1 MTKAARLRITLALL
15 AMAPLV
21 AGGGQSTGQSLH
33 GVWAI
38 KDAKVFVSPLRPP
51 LEKATVLVRD
61 GLIEAVGPALKI
73 PPEAEVLDG
82 SKLLV
87 FAGLIDG
94 LGESL
99 VKLPEE
105 KFDMTKFYTGE
116 YTDKDRGIT
125 PELRAFDHVNLGKAT
140 VEKYHKAGLLAAHVL
155 PTRGIFTGR
164 ASLFTLGDADKNRA
178 LILKDTALGVGF
190 QAAGL
195 MIYPG
200 SLMGAVAYLRQAF
213 SDALYFEMG
222 SGRWLKEMRGLQ
234 RPKFNPQLEIL
245 AEFAQAK
252 KPVIFLCNNQHD
264 IRRAIGLAGEFKLDF
279 FIADL
284 GGEGWRVIPELQK
297 AKARLLCTV
306 SFKVPMTSVHGKFGK
321 EEKEKAEKE
330 IYPKNPAKLAEAGIP
345 FAFSSLGTDD
355 PKSFL
360 EGVQKAV
367 EAGLAKEKALEALT
381 TAPAAFFGLDRAL
394 GTVEAGKIAN
404 LVLAEADILSKEPKV
419 RYVFA
424 DGEKVEL
431 KEAKV
436 KEGEKPTVNIT
447 GRWEISA
454 EGLPK
459 LTVDFL
465 QEDAAL
471 SGKLTTPFGIF
482 DFTGGTVS
490 GKDIYFEMTL
500 AVGGQSIDLYFSAA
514 VEGETMRGTIVQGT
528 SGSAEFTAKR
538 IPG

>member
-1 MTKAARLRITLALL
+1 M
-15 AMAPLV
+15 
-21 AGGGQSTGQSLH
+21 
-33 GVWAI
+33 
-38 KDAKVFVSPLRPP
+38 
-51 LEKATVLVRD
+51 
-61 GLIEAVGPALKI
+61 
-73 PPEAEVLDG
+73 
-82 SKLLV
+82 
-87 FAGLIDG
+87 
-94 LGESL
+94 
-99 VKLPEE
+99 
-105 KFDMTKFYTGE
+105 
-116 YTDKDRGIT
+116 
-125 PELRAFDHVNLGKAT
+125 
-140 VEKYHKAGLLAAHVL
+140 
-155 PTRGIFTGR
+155 
-164 ASLFTLGDADKNRA
+164 
-178 LILKDTALGVGF
+178 
-190 QAAGL
+190 
-195 MIYPG
+195 
-200 SLMGAVAYLRQAF
+200 
-213 SDALYFEMG
+213 YFEMG

-454 EGLPK
+454 EGIPK

-528 SGSAEFTAKR
+528 SGSSEFTAKR